1 MSEQATTKVDFAS
14 AAWVD
19 MARAVLEEL
28 VAEHAEDDTRF
39 SVCEAF
45 TDAPSRVAASGTA
58 AWHFTI
64 NGKNVTVGQGELDE
78 ADIVIRADYQTSL
91 PGARTVYTPEF
102 LAQRESMP
110 PPDIPPEIKG
120 DTSALP
126 PWLVELHNR
135 LAVVTA

>member
-1 MSEQATTKVDFAS
+1 MSEQTTTKVDFAS

-28 VAEHAEDDTRF
+28 VAEHAEDDTKL

-58 AWHFTI
+58 AWHFI
-64 NGKNVTVGQGELDE
+64 IDGKNVTVGEGELDE
-78 ADIVIRADYQTSL
+78 ADVIIRADYETSL

-102 LAQRESMP
+102 LARRESMP
-110 PPDIPPEIKG
+110 PPEIPPEIEG
-120 DTSALP
+120 DTSTFP

>member
-1 MSEQATTKVDFAS
+1 MREQANKVDFAG

-19 MARAVLEEL
+19 AARAVLEEL
-28 VAEHAEDDTRF
+28 VAEHGEEGARL

-45 TDAPSRVAASGTA
+45 TDAPARVAASGTA

-64 NGKNVTVGQGELDE
+64 DGKSVLVGQGELED
-78 ADIVIRADYQTSL
+78 ADIVIRADYETAL

-110 PPDIPPEIKG
+110 PAETPPGVKG
-120 DTSALP
+120 DLGALP

>member
-1 MSEQATTKVDFAS
+1 MSEQATAKVDFAS

-28 VAEHAEDDTRF
+28 VAEHAEDDTKL

-45 TDAPSRVAASGTA
+45 TDAPARVAASGTA
-58 AWHFTI
+58 AWHFAI
-64 NGKNVTVGQGELDE
+64 DGKSVTVGQGELGE
-78 ADIVIRADYQTSL
+78 ADVIIRADYETSL
-91 PGARTVYTPEF
+91 PGARAVYTPEF

-110 PPDIPPEIKG
+110 PPEIPPEVKG
-120 DTSALP
+120 DTSAFP
-126 PWLVELHNR
+126 SWLVELHNR

>member
-1 MSEQATTKVDFAS
+1 MSEQTTTKVDFAS

-19 MARAVLEEL
+19 MARTVLEEL
-28 VAEHAEDDTRF
+28 VAEHADDDTRF

-110 PPDIPPEIKG
+110 PPEIPPEIKG

>member
-1 MSEQATTKVDFAS
+1 MSEQTTTKVDFAS

-19 MARAVLEEL
+19 MARTVLEEL
-28 VAEHAEDDTRF
+28 VADHAEDDTRF
-39 SVCEAF
+39 SVCEVF

-64 NGKNVTVGQGELDE
+64 VGKNVTVGQGELDE

-110 PPDIPPEIKG
+110 PPEIPPEIKG